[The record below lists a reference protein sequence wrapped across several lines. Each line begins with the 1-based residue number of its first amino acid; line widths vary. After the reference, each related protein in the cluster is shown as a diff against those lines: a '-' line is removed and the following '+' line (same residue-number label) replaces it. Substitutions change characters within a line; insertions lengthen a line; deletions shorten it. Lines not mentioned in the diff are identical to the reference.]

1 MSTPPSLRLASR
13 NACACAVLLLA
24 AAGCATWSAPV
35 NVTDAP
41 LRERSVSATK
51 QHVQVS
57 AAVLGSEDSKRKF
70 GADINRT
77 NVQPLWIEVR
87 NMTQQP
93 LWLLQSGTDPDYFS
107 PLEVAWSLH
116 TLMGFTTNA
125 RIDQYFHAAGFRNPI
140 PPGETRAGILFTNP
154 DRDPKLVNIDL
165 FGNRTLIA
173 FTLFVPVPDD
183 MPDTRLALTL
193 FQYPDDAITYC
204 HDLASL
210 RAALERLPCCA
221 SDSHA
226 TTDADPLNV
235 VVIGTLGDIG
245 AAMVRRSYHRDLH
258 PGDLAQWVFG
268 REPDVVLRKEAQAG
282 APATSIRGWLAPI
295 RFNAESVYVAQVSR
309 PVGGRFAH
317 GGTADE
323 VMHDDVDEARNFFV
337 QDMMYAGGL
346 EKLGFVNGVG
356 SAPPA
361 QPRTTLNGTR
371 YFTDGL
377 RAVMFFATRPLS
389 FSNVEFLD
397 WVPYLENREP
407 SGGIG
412 NARQK
417 QWRPITPSQHCT
429 SAAC

>member
-1 MSTPPSLRLASR
+1 MSTLPSLRLASGK
-13 NACACAVLLLA
+13 AWASAVLLLA
-24 AAGCATWSAPV
+24 TAGCATWSAPA

-51 QHVQVS
+51 QGVHVS
-57 AAVLGSEDSKRKF
+57 ATVLGSDDSKRML

-77 NVQPLWIEVR
+77 NVQPLWIEVQ

-116 TLMGFTTNA
+116 TLMGFATNA
-125 RIDQYFHAAGFRNPI
+125 RIDQFFHAAGFRNPI

-154 DRDPKLVNIDL
+154 DRDPKLVNVDL

-183 MPDTRLALTL
+183 IPDTRLALTL
-193 FQYPDDAITYC
+193 FEYPDSAITYC

-221 SDSHA
+221 SDRHA
-226 TTDADPLNV
+226 TTNADPVNV
-235 VVIGTLGDIG
+235 VVIGALGDIG

-258 PGDLAQWVFG
+258 PGDLAQWMFG

-282 APATSIRGWLAPI
+282 APATSIRAWLAPI
-295 RFNAESVYVAQVSR
+295 RFNTESVYVAQVSR
-309 PVGGRFAH
+309 PVGGRFAR
-317 GGTADE
+317 GGNANE

-346 EKLGFVNGVG
+346 EKLGFVNGVVP
-356 SAPPA
+356 APPT
-361 QPRTTLNGTR
+361 QPRTTLDGAP

-377 RAVMFFATRPLS
+377 RAVMFFATRPLN

-397 WVPYLENREP
+397 WVPYLE
-407 SGGIG
+407 GGKSAGG
-412 NARQK
+412 NGNHGK
-417 QWRPITPSQHCT
+417 GD
-429 SAAC
+429 AAQ